1 MISAQVADNWDVCRF
16 LWGKSFK
23 NRIRHE
29 LKGKVQFLRTLV
41 SVDAKKKAVFFTV
54 LAGFL
59 WGTSFP
65 AIKIGL
71 QYIDVYTFVF
81 LRFLIA
87 SLTMLSVMLITKNSR
102 FSFNKKRL
110 ILFLGLINGVAY
122 LLQYVGMVCTLAV
135 VSSLYINL
143 SVVWVALLSP
153 IALKERLGGKKV
165 AGVLVS
171 LLGVVLMTTNLD
183 FASLGTV
190 DIMGNFLVIS
200 AGIIWAVFIIY
211 NKPLVGE
218 SDNLIQSMTWIL
230 LFTMLPLLP
239 TAAFSAGNFV
249 SLPWDAWLAIIY
261 TAVLCWVV
269 PYYLWLK
276 GLKHI
281 SPVTS
286 AVVLLTE
293 IIVAVAISTIVLGE
307 ALTIVSGIGSI
318 LIIIAILLVS

>member
-1 MISAQVADNWDVCRF
+1 MRTPVSAD
-16 LWGKSFK
+16 
-23 NRIRHE
+23 
-29 LKGKVQFLRTLV
+29 T
-41 SVDAKKKAVFFTV
+41 KKKAVMFTV

-71 QYIDVYTFVF
+71 QYVDAYTFVF
-81 LRFLIA
+81 LRFLVA
-87 SLTMLSVMLITKNSR
+87 SLTMLSVMLLTRNLG
-102 FSFNKKRL
+102 FNFNKKRV
-110 ILFLGLINGVAY
+110 ILFLGLVNGTAY
-122 LLQYVGMVCTLAV
+122 LLQYLGMVYALASA
-135 VSSLYINL
+135 SSLYVNL

-153 IALKERLGGKKV
+153 VALRERLGGKKV
-165 AGVLVS
+165 AGVIVS

-183 FASLGTV
+183 FASLASG
-190 DIMGNFLVIS
+190 DIMGDFLVIS
-200 AGIIWAVFIIY
+200 AGILWAVFIIY

-218 SDNLIQSMTWIL
+218 SNNLIQSMTWIL

-239 TAAFSAGNFV
+239 TAVFSAEKFV
-249 SLPWDAWLAIIY
+249 YLPWNAWLVIIY

-269 PYYLWLK
+269 PYYFWLK

-307 ALTIVSGIGSI
+307 ALTVVSSIGSI
-318 LIIIAILLVS
+318 FIIIAILLVS

>member
-1 MISAQVADNWDVCRF
+1 LRNPISAD
-16 LWGKSFK
+16 
-23 NRIRHE
+23 
-29 LKGKVQFLRTLV
+29 T
-41 SVDAKKKAVFFTV
+41 KKKAILFTV

-71 QYIDVYTFVF
+71 QYIDAYTFVF
-81 LRFLIA
+81 LRFLVA
-87 SLTMLSVMLITKNSR
+87 SLTMLSAMLLTKN
-102 FSFNKKRL
+102 FSFNFNKKRL
-110 ILFLGLINGVAY
+110 ILFLGFINGTAY
-122 LLQYVGMVCTLAV
+122 LLQYMGMVYALASA
-135 VSSLYINL
+135 SSLYVNL

-165 AGVLVS
+165 AGVIVS

-200 AGIIWAVFIIY
+200 AGILWAVFIIY

-218 SDNLIQSMTWIL
+218 SNNMIQSLTWIL

-239 TAAFSAGNFV
+239 TAAFSAEKFIY
-249 SLPWDAWLAIIY
+249 LPWNAWLTIIY
-261 TAVLCWVV
+261 TAVFCWVI
-269 PYYLWLK
+269 PYYFWLK

-307 ALTIVSGIGSI
+307 ALTVVSGIGSI
-318 LIIIAILLVS
+318 FIIIAILLVS

>member
-1 MISAQVADNWDVCRF
+1 MD
-16 LWGKSFK
+16 
-23 NRIRHE
+23 
-29 LKGKVQFLRTLV
+29 T
-41 SVDAKKKAVFFTV
+41 KKKAVLFTV

-71 QYIDVYTFVF
+71 QYVDAYTFVF
-81 LRFLIA
+81 FRFLVA
-87 SLTMLSVMLITKNSR
+87 SLTMLSVMLLTRN
-102 FSFNKKRL
+102 FSFNFNKKRL
-110 ILFLGLINGVAY
+110 ILFLGFINGTAY
-122 LLQYVGMVCTLAV
+122 LLQYMGMVYTLASA
-135 VSSLYINL
+135 SSLYVNL

-153 IALKERLGGKKV
+153 IALKERLGSKKV

-183 FASLGTV
+183 FASLGAV
-190 DIMGNFLVIS
+190 DIVGNFIVIS
-200 AGIIWAVFIIY
+200 AGILWAVFIIY

-218 SDNLIQSMTWIL
+218 SNNMIQSMTWIL

-239 TAAFSAGNFV
+239 TAAFSAEKFFY
-249 SLPWDAWLAIIY
+249 LPWNAWLAIIY

-269 PYYLWLK
+269 PYYFWLK

-293 IIVAVAISTIVLGE
+293 IIVAVAISIIVLGE
-307 ALTIVSGIGSI
+307 VLTIVSGIGSI
-318 LIIIAILLVS
+318 LIIIAIMLVS

>member
-1 MISAQVADNWDVCRF
+1 MLYS
-16 LWGKSFK
+16 KSLK
-23 NRIRHE
+23 NGLRHE
-29 LKGKVQFLRTLV
+29 LKRKVWFLRTPV
-41 SVDAKKKAVFFTV
+41 SADTKKKAIMFTV

-71 QYIDVYTFVF
+71 QYIDAYTFVF

-87 SLTMLSVMLITKNSR
+87 SLTMLSVMLLTRN
-102 FSFNKKRL
+102 FSFNFNKKRV
-110 ILFLGLINGVAY
+110 ILLLGLINGTAY
-122 LLQYVGMVCTLAV
+122 LLQYMGMVHTLAS

-153 IALKERLGGKKV
+153 IALKERLSGKKV
-165 AGVLVS
+165 ASVIVS

-190 DIMGNFLVIS
+190 NIIGDFLVIS
-200 AGIIWAVFIIY
+200 AGMLWSVFIIY
-211 NKPLVGE
+211 NKPLVE
-218 SDNLIQSMTWIL
+218 KRNNMIQSMTWIL

-239 TAAFSAGNFV
+239 TAVFSADKFIY
-249 SLPWDAWLAIIY
+249 LPWNAWLAIIY
-261 TAVLCWVV
+261 TAVFCWVI
-269 PYYLWLK
+269 PYYFWLK

-281 SPVTS
+281 SPVSS

-293 IIVAVAISTIVLGE
+293 IIVAVVISTIFLGE
-307 ALTIVSGIGSI
+307 IPTVISGIGSI
-318 LIIIAILLVS
+318 FIIIAILLVS

>member
-1 MISAQVADNWDVCRF
+1 LQTPASAA
-16 LWGKSFK
+16 
-23 NRIRHE
+23 
-29 LKGKVQFLRTLV
+29 T
-41 SVDAKKKAVFFTV
+41 KKKAVLFTV

-71 QYIDVYTFVF
+71 QHMDAYTFVF
-81 LRFLIA
+81 LRFLVA
-87 SLTMLSVMLITKNSR
+87 SLTMFSVTLLTRNFR

-122 LLQYVGMVCTLAV
+122 LLQYMGMVYALASA
-135 VSSLYINL
+135 SSLYVNL

-171 LLGVVLMTTNLD
+171 ILGVVLMTTNLD

-190 DIMGNFLVIS
+190 DVMGNFLVIG

-211 NKPLVGE
+211 NKFLVGE
-218 SDNLIQSMTWIL
+218 STNLIQSMTWML
-230 LFTMLPLLP
+230 LFTLLPLLP
-239 TAAFSAGNFV
+239 TAVFSTIGFV

-261 TAVLCWVV
+261 TAIFCWVI
-269 PYYLWLK
+269 PYYLWLR

-281 SPVTS
+281 PPVTS

-293 IIVAVAISTIVLGE
+293 IIVAVAISTIILGE
-307 ALTIVSGIGSI
+307 ALTVVSGIGSI
-318 LIIIAILLVS
+318 FILIAILLVS

>member
-1 MISAQVADNWDVCRF
+1 
-16 LWGKSFK
+16 
-23 NRIRHE
+23 
-29 LKGKVQFLRTLV
+29 LRTPV
-41 SVDAKKKAVFFTV
+41 SADTKKKAVLFTV
-54 LAGFL
+54 LAGVL

-71 QYIDVYTFVF
+71 QYIDAYTFVF
-81 LRFLIA
+81 LRFLVA
-87 SLTMLSVMLITKNSR
+87 SLTMLSVMLLTKNFS

-110 ILFLGLINGVAY
+110 ILFLGLINGTAY
-122 LLQYVGMVCTLAV
+122 LLQYMGMAYTLA
-135 VSSLYINL
+135 SAASLYVNL

-165 AGVLVS
+165 AGVMVS

-183 FASLGTV
+183 FASVGTV

-200 AGIIWAVFIIY
+200 AGILWAVFIIY

-218 SDNLIQSMTWIL
+218 SNNMIQSMTWIL

-239 TAAFSAGNFV
+239 TAAFSAEKFIY
-249 SLPWDAWLAIIY
+249 LPWNAWLAIIY

-269 PYYLWLK
+269 PYYFWLK

-286 AVVLLTE
+286 TVVLLTE
-293 IIVAVAISTIVLGE
+293 IIVAVSISTIVLGE
-307 ALTIVSGIGSI
+307 ALMVVSGIGSI
-318 LIIIAILLVS
+318 FIIIAILLVS